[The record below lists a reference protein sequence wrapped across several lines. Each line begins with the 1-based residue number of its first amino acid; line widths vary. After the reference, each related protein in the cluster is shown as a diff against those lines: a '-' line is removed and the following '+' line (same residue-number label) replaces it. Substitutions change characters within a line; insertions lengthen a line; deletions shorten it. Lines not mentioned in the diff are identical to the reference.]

1 MILRLALRELRH
13 SRFQLLAVLWI
24 LFLGFLWPLASG
36 ALRGSVDDYLQ
47 TRSRQI
53 LSADLAVSALRPFK
67 EEEIATL
74 DHILQ
79 TVRSARATQF
89 VTMAKG
95 KDVATLIEV
104 NGVDEKFPVFGTF
117 ERNDG
122 TKFATAEAL
131 QTERITWVFP
141 DVLAQLGL
149 KEGETI
155 GIGTQ
160 SFRIAAVLD
169 DAPGLTRV
177 GGFAPRLFVARK
189 FVDETGLTQF
199 GSQINHRIYFE
210 LPASVPIETA
220 TARVKSALAD
230 PDIFLRTPDD
240 SVQGFERFFKFLNLY
255 LVTVAMIVFA
265 LSWVSAFYILQIFL
279 QERLK
284 NAAIMM
290 TFGASR
296 VRTASLYFV
305 EVFVVMGLA
314 LALAT
319 AVVALVVRVAPA
331 FVADL
336 VPKDFVLRLSISDVL
351 RLTGIAAVS
360 ALAFL
365 VPLFVRLNRLRLQD
379 LLAES
384 AMGAERLPKIFT
396 ALTYTLLAGV
406 FLSLSAWLMD
416 SWAFALQLTGGILV
430 VSFLSWFVGRVAF
443 RALFAALRGRPGLP
457 RLVAT
462 QLARSRFGMNLCFIT
477 LFMVGL
483 VLNLVPHLL
492 KSAIAEVQPLRGR
505 EIPSL
510 FLFNIPEATVAPL
523 EAFARERGA
532 ELRFLSPMILARL
545 EKVNGEPTRN
555 DQFQRFPIRLSYRS
569 ERIPSEVLVQGRDLP
584 KSYDPSGKAMAEI
597 SVEERFAERSEL
609 EMGDVVEFDV
619 QGVPVSARITSLRR
633 VRWSDFNPNFFIMF
647 QPGVLDDAPKTWLA
661 NVNSSATDDEKV
673 KLQYELIKGFPDL
686 NVIDIGRAIERI
698 LEVIR
703 SVLGPLRAA
712 AWIAV
717 SLSFLILVSVISH
730 NLRMRSREIDIAKLL
745 GADASLIRRLI
756 SSEYLISSSLAV
768 LFGSGSAILLAA
780 IVTQRIFDVP
790 TRIALDAWG
799 ASVAVVVAVTTG
811 IAWMSVTRILRLRGT
826 SQKL

>member
-1 MILRLALRELRH
+1 
-13 SRFQLLAVLWI
+13 
-24 LFLGFLWPLASG
+24 
-36 ALRGSVDDYLQ
+36 
-47 TRSRQI
+47 
-53 LSADLAVSALRPFK
+53 
-67 EEEIATL
+67 
-74 DHILQ
+74 
-79 TVRSARATQF
+79 
-89 VTMAKG
+89 
-95 KDVATLIEV
+95 
-104 NGVDEKFPVFGTF
+104 
-117 ERNDG
+117 
-122 TKFATAEAL
+122 
-131 QTERITWVFP
+131 
-141 DVLAQLGL
+141 
-149 KEGETI
+149 
-155 GIGTQ
+155 
-160 SFRIAAVLD
+160 
-169 DAPGLTRV
+169 
-177 GGFAPRLFVARK
+177 
-189 FVDETGLTQF
+189 
-199 GSQINHRIYFE
+199 
-210 LPASVPIETA
+210 
-220 TARVKSALAD
+220 
-230 PDIFLRTPDD
+230 
-240 SVQGFERFFKFLNLY
+240 
-255 LVTVAMIVFA
+255 
-265 LSWVSAFYILQIFL
+265 
-279 QERLK
+279 
-284 NAAIMM
+284 
-290 TFGASR
+290 
-296 VRTASLYFV
+296 
-305 EVFVVMGLA
+305 
-314 LALAT
+314 
-319 AVVALVVRVAPA
+319 
-331 FVADL
+331 
-336 VPKDFVLRLSISDVL
+336 
-351 RLTGIAAVS
+351 
-360 ALAFL
+360 
-365 VPLFVRLNRLRLQD
+365 
-379 LLAES
+379 
-384 AMGAERLPKIFT
+384 
-396 ALTYTLLAGV
+396 
-406 FLSLSAWLMD
+406 
-416 SWAFALQLTGGILV
+416 
-430 VSFLSWFVGRVAF
+430 
-443 RALFAALRGRPGLP
+443 
-457 RLVAT
+457 
-462 QLARSRFGMNLCFIT
+462 MNLCFIT